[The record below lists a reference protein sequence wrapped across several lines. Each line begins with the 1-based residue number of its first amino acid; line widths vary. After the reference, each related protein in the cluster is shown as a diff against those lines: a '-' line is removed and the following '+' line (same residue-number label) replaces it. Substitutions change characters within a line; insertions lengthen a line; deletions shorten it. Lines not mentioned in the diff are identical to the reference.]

1 MGYDHIGRLNPRSH
15 SRQEISTW
23 VDSTIWG
30 SEEGCSLGI
39 GTLVFD
45 EELISLIEWSFD
57 SFLKYEKKCF
67 FFLPSLIGVG
77 LTF

>member
-1 MGYDHIGRLNPRSH
+1 MEYDHIGRRNPGSRSKE
-15 SRQEISTW
+15 EISTC

-30 SEEGCSLGI
+30 SEKDGSSGI
-39 GTLVFD
+39 KTLIFD
-45 EELISLIEWSFD
+45 EELILLVDWSFD
-57 SFLKYEKKCF
+57 SFLKYEKKM

>member
-1 MGYDHIGRLNPRSH
+1 MEYDSIGRRNSGSRSKE
-15 SRQEISTW
+15 EISTR

-30 SEEGCSLGI
+30 SEEGCSSGI
-39 GTLVFD
+39 GPLIFD
-45 EELISLIEWSFD
+45 KELISLIDWSFD
-57 SFLKYEKKCF
+57 FFLKYEKKM